1 MSPLCPEA
9 CNIGHYWTL
18 EATLCRGA
26 VDATQLLQPG
36 PCLNI
41 GQSLDEEVIPSY
53 IASQYYPPKVGG
65 ILKGQYQVVGKLG
78 YRDVASIV
86 WLARD
91 MK

>member
-1 MSPLCPEA
+1 MPWRDGKPLNFSSNP
-9 CNIGHYWTL
+9 L
-18 EATLCRGA
+18 
-26 VDATQLLQPG
+26 
-36 PCLNI
+36 CLNI

-65 ILKGQYQVVGKLG
+65 ILKGQYQVVGKSG

-86 WLARD
+86 WLVRD